1 MAANMTAPPPN
12 EYKHSA
18 ARARFS
24 PSSIPPIIVEPE
36 REKPGHNATPC
47 TGRPM
52 PSASLGVTSSIL
64 EYLGGRFAQ

>member
-1 MAANMTAPPPN
+1 MAANMIGTAATN
-12 EYKHSA
+12 EYSA

-36 REKPGHNATPC
+36 REKPGHNAMHWQ
-47 TGRPM
+47 RPM